1 MNLFV
6 SIVVPNYN
14 HCNYIED
21 RIQSIL
27 NQTYT
32 NFELILLDDC
42 SLDNSVELLN
52 KYRLHPKVSHFI
64 VNGENSGSNYIQ
76 WNKGVSL
83 AKGDLIWIAESD
95 DTCDTTFLGK
105 MVQAFYDEHVV
116 LAFSQSNRM
125 NYKGEIVGD
134 WHFQTD
140 MINKPHFES
149 DFKMNGR
156 GFIEQFLIYRNV
168 IPNASGVVFR
178 KSSFDLIKGARED
191 VKYCADWLLWIQIL
205 MANGKIFYTSQ
216 KLNNFRFHEN
226 SVIATSTTTSSV
238 PFMKR
243 YDIILRKEFNK
254 LLKEFNL
261 INLYQINLKHLKKE
275 ILEEI
280 LFLSKLKKTSAILEL
295 MEFNFF
301 IFKFNFRQKLSFLK
315 QLLLSI

>member
-1 MNLFV
+1 MSLMV

-14 HCNYIED
+14 HSIYLED
-21 RIQSIL
+21 RINSIL
-27 NQTYT
+27 SQTYT

-42 SLDNSVELLN
+42 SSDNSVEILN

-64 VNGENSGSNYIQ
+64 VNNENSGSNYKQ
-76 WNKGVSL
+76 WNKGVNLSQ
-83 AKGDLIWIAESD
+83 GDLIWIAESD
-95 DTCDTTFLGK
+95 DTCDSCFLEK
-105 MVQAFYDEHVV
+105 LVQVFIDKNVV
-116 LAFSQSNRM
+116 LAYSQSNRM
-125 NYKGEIVGD
+125 DYKGEIVGD

-140 MINKPHFES
+140 MLDKPLFETE
-149 DFKMNGR
+149 FKIDGR
-156 GFIEQFLIYRNV
+156 DFIEKFLIHKNV

-178 KSSFDLIKGARED
+178 KSAFELVKGSRED
-191 VKYCADWLLWIQIL
+191 IKYCADWFLWLQIL
-205 MANGKIFYTSQ
+205 IANGTIFYTNQ
-216 KLNNFRFHEN
+216 KLNNFRFHEK
-226 SVIATSTTTSSV
+226 SVIATSATTSSV
-238 PFMKR
+238 PFIRR
-243 YDIILRKEFNK
+243 YDIILRKELNK

-295 MEFNFF
+295 IEFNFF